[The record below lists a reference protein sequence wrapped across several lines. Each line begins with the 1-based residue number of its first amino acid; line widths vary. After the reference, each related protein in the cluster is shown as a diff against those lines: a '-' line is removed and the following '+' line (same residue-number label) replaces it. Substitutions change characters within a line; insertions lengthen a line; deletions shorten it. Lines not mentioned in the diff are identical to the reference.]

1 MLRYPQLQSTAV
13 EAVQLVSFSW
23 DPSEPRQHMSPH
35 GHVGH
40 LWQLGRHIRFWD
52 PGRRERPQHR
62 FCQSRRLPKQCG
74 LQPGGFQQ
82 PRFQYLRAGDLRSD
96 KLREVCRK
104 HRARRLQCRGPHARH
119 CLCRRAHV
127 PFDVRNRSGDYGLG
141 FGSLSLRKPD
151 AKGSLSRQTYYDC
164 CHCSCCSCCGLR
176 YLWHRQFKL
185 VHRMGFGTVP
195 VHVDRELVPSLPNP
209 SSTV

>member
-141 FGSLSLRKPD
+141 FGSLSLRKARCKRVTEPSD
-151 AKGSLSRQTYYDC
+151 ILRLLPLLLLQLLRFTVSMASTIQTGTQDGVRHSSGACGS
-164 CHCSCCSCCGLR
+164 
-176 YLWHRQFKL
+176 
-185 VHRMGFGTVP
+185 
-195 VHVDRELVPSLPNP
+195 
-209 SSTV
+209 